1 MNKKFAALLK
11 SLLRTCATSA
21 TTVLVMFWGWSAVL
35 YFSGL
40 APILILGIF
49 GLYALVLAP
58 VIVICADPPTRWRE
72 SLGVAWMI
80 RSTGVFLGF
89 CLASTMLIPP
99 FDLNNIQEF
108 MIYIMGLTAFYI
120 VLCVALIGP
129 RRIFREI
136 LESDYRHRGRAI
148 EAHSGSGADVVH
160 EDHFDDVFEGFQEA
174 SAVEVVE
181 DIPDLDADGGS

>member
-21 TTVLVMFWGWSAVL
+21 TTVLVMFWGWIAVI

-40 APILILGIF
+40 ELILGIF
-49 GLYALVLAP
+49 GLYALALAP
-58 VIVICADPPTRWRE
+58 VVVICADPPTRWRE

-120 VLCVALIGP
+120 VLCAALIGP

-181 DIPDLDADGGS
+181 DLPDLDADGGS

>member
-1 MNKKFAALLK
+1 MSKRGAVFLK

-21 TTVLVMFWGWSAVL
+21 TTVLVMFWGWIAVI

-40 APILILGIF
+40 ELILGIF
-49 GLYALVLAP
+49 GLYALALAP

-72 SLGVAWMI
+72 SLGVAWMV

-89 CLASTMLIPP
+89 CLASTLLIPP

-120 VLCVALIGP
+120 VLCAALIGP

-136 LESDYRHRGRAI
+136 LESDYRHRGQAI
-148 EAHSGSGADVVH
+148 EAHSGSGADVVY

-181 DIPDLDADGGS
+181 DPPDLDADDGS